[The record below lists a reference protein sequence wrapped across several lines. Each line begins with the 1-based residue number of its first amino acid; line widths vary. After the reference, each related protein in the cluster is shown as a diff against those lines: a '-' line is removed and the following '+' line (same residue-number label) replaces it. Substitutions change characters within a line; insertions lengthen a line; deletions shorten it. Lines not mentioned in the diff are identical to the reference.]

1 MIGTMESGT
10 DISTLIGTV
19 VAKRFRIESLIGA
32 GAMGVVFRANL
43 LDETRASENGGPAVA
58 LKIVLPD
65 ARQQRT
71 VPRLL
76 RGARLAAQ
84 VKHPHVVETV
94 AHGRLGRDH
103 DGYYV
108 AMELVEGVSLGRLAA
123 ADLSIGALCT
133 LMSQVLDALGHMHAR
148 AILHRD
154 IKPDNILISRRDDGA
169 LVSKISDFGIASD
182 TRTDATHL
190 TAPGTL
196 IGTPMYMAPEQMQGR
211 ACDTPSL
218 DLYPIGVMLYELVS
232 GTLPF
237 PGHSLAALMAKLSED
252 PPPLAARSG
261 LELPPGLE
269 RVIMR
274 LLAREPADRYGFAAD
289 ARRDLLPFCTPA
301 EMSAERWRELLDWD
315 GNARRQSSLELPE
328 GWIAGWVAGVGA
340 LAAGT
345 ADPPAVDTPG
355 EMPVV
360 GRDDVLLGIEAL
372 ADQAEAGEVRA
383 AVLRGSVGMGKSALL
398 EAAIARLGSCGRFP
412 PMRARFH
419 PSSSCC
425 EPLRQAVDSALGTSG
440 HGVLQV
446 KQAIR
451 DHLRRAGEE
460 DPEEER
466 LLLAFLRPS
475 QGECVAQSETFALVH
490 RYLRRVARARPA
502 LLAIDDLGYG
512 GAGGAAFLDYLLFQG
527 SFEPFP
533 LMIVV
538 TVCSD
543 HRNEGFQ
550 HAFER
555 SARFEG
561 TLRRMFQLAPL
572 DQDVLARALVA
583 HLGLGQ
589 TQARR
594 VARRAAGNPLYAVLM
609 ARAERASRSGAD
621 TTVEAGATAFAIGT
635 GGSSGGAGTI
645 ASGTG
650 SDSAERVPRVLREML
665 EVELRQQL
673 ERSNAP
679 ERLRALLEAVAILG
693 TAVDVALLQA
703 FLAEDETRH
712 QLDDDLDR
720 CLDLGLLQWSQQGK
734 AEVVAFSPAVMRDVV
749 LAGLNPRRARRLHG
763 RAIDVR
769 QVWAGAEVDAEAGA
783 LGDHC
788 EAVGRMHEAVDWWL
802 RGQRYEREGGDAL
815 LGLEWGR
822 KALAAL
828 APDDPRYAPC
838 AIALGRTLLDAGE
851 LDQAAEVLLPVV
863 SGVDADLAMQAGDV
877 LADVYENRGSQ
888 EAWTRLIDTMSGR
901 EHEASDVGR
910 TYLYI
915 ARAMWSSYYGT
926 RSDALRDAERAVELA
941 APGEQAQ
948 RAAQRLAFQHVFE
961 GDAVTAERHARRALE
976 ESGNRSDLR
985 TRSLRLIGM
994 VCEAMGRPEEALAL
1008 HREAL
1013 EICRRSGLTARI
1025 PIALVDIG
1033 DLMTL
1038 LDQSEDARA
1047 RGRARGA
1054 RAGPARRGRGRGAAL
1069 PPARP
1074 RAGPHRAHL
1083 RAHRRDL
1090 QAGRRGGSQPGRRDA
1105 PSVRSLGPRHPRPR
1119 ARLPRRAATPGA
1131 RGAISHARALRPDAR
1146 LAARAARADRG
1157 VAAAEPRGSRG
1168 RRAPA
1173 RRHHHLAPPP
1183 PARNADRPR
1192 RRAARAAGRNGV
1204 DRPRRRTRV
1213 RVISTA
1219 SARWR
1224 RPR

>member
-1 MIGTMESGT
+1 MESGT

-19 VAKRFRIESLIGA
+19 VARRFRIESLIGA

-43 LDETRASENGGPAVA
+43 LDGDTQVTDHGSSVA

-84 VKHPHVVETV
+84 VKHPHVVETL
-94 AHGRLGRDH
+94 AHGRLSRDH

-148 AILHRD
+148 GILHRD
-154 IKPDNILISRRDDGA
+154 IKPDNILISRRDDG
-169 LVSKISDFGIASD
+169 LLMSKISDFGIASD

-190 TAPGTL
+190 TQPGTL

-232 GTLPF
+232 GRLPF

-252 PPPLAARSG
+252 PAPVAARSG
-261 LELPPGLE
+261 LALPPGLD

-289 ARRDLLPFCTPA
+289 ARKDLEPFCAPA
-301 EMSAERWRELLDWD
+301 VLSAQGWRELVDWD
-315 GNARRQSSLELPE
+315 GDARRQSDLTLPE
-328 GWIAGWVAGVGA
+328 GWVAGVGE

-345 ADPPAVDTPG
+345 SDPPAVDAAVD
-355 EMPVV
+355 MPVV
-360 GRDDVLLGIEAL
+360 GRDDILAGIEAL

-383 AVLRGSVGMGKSALL
+383 AVLRGGLGMGKSALL
-398 EAAIARLGSCGRFP
+398 DAAIARLGACGRFQP
-412 PMRARFH
+412 VRTRFH
-419 PSSSCC
+419 VSSSTC
-425 EPLRQAVDSALGTSG
+425 EALRQAIDSALGTSG
-440 HGVLQV
+440 HGGLQV

-451 DHLRRAGEE
+451 DHLRRAGDE

-466 LLLAFLRPS
+466 LLLAFLRSSPG
-475 QGECVAQSETFALVH
+475 GECVAQPETFALVH
-490 RYLRRVARARPA
+490 RYLRRVARDRPA
-502 LLAIDDLGYG
+502 LLTIDDLGHG
-512 GAGGAAFLDYLLFQG
+512 GAGAAAFLDYLLFQG

-533 LMIVV
+533 LLIVV

-543 HRNEGFQ
+543 NRSEGFQ
-550 HAFER
+550 QLFER

-561 TLRRMFQLAPL
+561 TVRRMFQLTPL

-583 HLGLGQ
+583 HLDLGP

-594 VARRAAGNPLYAVLM
+594 IARRAAGNPLYAVLM

-621 TTVEAGATAFAIGT
+621 ATIEAGATAVAN
-635 GGSSGGAGTI
+635 GGAGAL

-673 ERSNAP
+673 ERSSAP

-693 TAVDVALLQA
+693 SAVDVALLQA
-703 FLAEDETRH
+703 FLADDESRH

-720 CLDLGLLQWSQQGK
+720 CLDLGLMQWSQQGS
-734 AEVVAFSPAVMRDVV
+734 AEVVAFAPAVMRDVV
-749 LAGLNPRRARRLHG
+749 LTGLNPRRARRLHG

-769 QVWAGAEVDAEAGA
+769 QVWAGADVDAEAGA

-815 LGLEWGR
+815 LGVDWGR

-828 APDDPRYAPC
+828 AATPGDPRQAPC

-851 LDQAAEVLLPVV
+851 LDQATELLLSVV
-863 SGVDADLAMQAGDV
+863 SGADADLAMQAGDV
-877 LADVYENRGSQ
+877 LGDVYENRASQ
-888 EAWTRLIDTMSGR
+888 GPWTRLIEAMSAR
-901 EHEASDVGR
+901 EHEASDAGR

-915 ARAMWSSYYGT
+915 ARTMWNSYYGT
-926 RSDALRDAERAVELA
+926 DEAALHDAERAVALA
-941 APGEQAQ
+941 APGEPAQ
-948 RAAQRLAFQHVFE
+948 RAAQRLAFQRVFE
-961 GDAVTAERHARRALE
+961 GDYGVAETHARRALAE
-976 ESGNRSDLR
+976 AGNRSDLR
-985 TRSLRLIGM
+985 ARSLRVLGVVYECM
-994 VCEAMGRPEEALAL
+994 GRHEEAMAMHVEALD
-1008 HREAL
+1008 
-1013 EICRRSGLTARI
+1013 ICRRSGLTARI
-1025 PIALVDIG
+1025 PIALIDIG
-1033 DLMTL
+1033 DCMSMLGRHE
-1038 LDQSEDARA
+1038 QARA
-1047 RGRARGA
+1047 RYREAEHASRELGLHGSVEAVGFRYLMLDLDQDRTEGIFERIRATFARAAAAGTNPRAGIYALCEAWAHAVDGRARACLDILQGIAPLEDFPAHMRFA
-1054 RAGPARRGRGRGAAL
+1054 RALDAMVEHLVRAAE
-1069 PPARP
+1069 
-1074 RAGPHRAHL
+1074 
-1083 RAHRRDL
+1083 
-1090 QAGRRGGSQPGRRDA
+1090 SQ
-1105 PSVRSLGPRHPRPR
+1105 SLGPADRADI
-1119 ARLPRRAATPGA
+1119 ARLIDSVSSFVHRLPGA
-1131 RGAISHARALRPDAR
+1131 GLRDRGDELRKR
-1146 LAARAARADRG
+1146 LAAAA
-1157 VAAAEPRGSRG
+1157 
-1168 RRAPA
+1168 
-1173 RRHHHLAPPP
+1173 
-1183 PARNADRPR
+1183 
-1192 RRAARAAGRNGV
+1192 
-1204 DRPRRRTRV
+1204 
-1213 RVISTA
+1213 
-1219 SARWR
+1219 
-1224 RPR
+1224 

>member
-1 MIGTMESGT
+1 MESGT
-10 DISTLIGTV
+10 NISTLIGTV
-19 VAKRFRIESLIGA
+19 VAKRFRIDSLIGA
-32 GAMGVVFRANL
+32 GAMGVVFRASL
-43 LDETRASENGGPAVA
+43 LDDTQASEDGDPAVA

-94 AHGRLGRDH
+94 AHGRLGREH

-148 AILHRD
+148 GILHRD

-232 GTLPF
+232 GRLPF
-237 PGHSLAALMAKLSED
+237 AGRSLAALMAKLSED

-261 LELPPGLE
+261 LELPPDLS

-289 ARRDLLPFCTPA
+289 ARRDLSPFCAPA

-315 GNARRQSSLELPE
+315 VDARRQSSLELPE
-328 GWIAGWVAGVGA
+328 GWVAGWVAGVDA
-340 LAAGT
+340 LASGT
-345 ADPPAVDTPG
+345 ADPPVVDHAG
-355 EMPVV
+355 GMPADLPLI
-360 GRDDVLLGIEAL
+360 GRDDVLAGIDAL
-372 ADQAEAGEVRA
+372 ADQAEVGEVRA
-383 AVLRGSVGMGKSALL
+383 AVLRGGVGMGKSTLL
-398 EAAIARLGSCGRFP
+398 DAAAARLGSCGRFQP
-412 PMRARFH
+412 VRMRFH
-419 PSSSCC
+419 SSSSCC
-425 EPLRQAVDSALGTSG
+425 DALRQAIDGALGTSG

-451 DHLRRAGEE
+451 DHLRRSGDE
-460 DPEEER
+460 DPAEER
-466 LLLAFLRPS
+466 LLLALLRPS
-475 QGECVAQSETFALVH
+475 TDECIPQAETHALVH
-490 RYLRRVARARPA
+490 RTLRRMARARPV
-502 LLAIDDLGYG
+502 LLAMDDLSQG
-512 GAGGAAFLDYLLFQG
+512 GAGAAAFLEYLLFQG

-533 LMIVV
+533 LLTVV
-538 TVCSD
+538 TVCTDARS
-543 HRNEGFQ
+543 EGFLHQ
-550 HAFER
+550 FER

-561 TLRRMFQLAPL
+561 TVRHTFPLGPL

-594 VARRAAGNPLYAVLM
+594 VARHAAGNPLYALLM

-621 TTVEAGATAFAIGT
+621 ATLEAGATAFAVGSA
-635 GGSSGGAGTI
+635 GGSG

-673 ERSNAP
+673 ERSGAP
-679 ERLRALLEAVAILG
+679 ERLRGLLETVAILG
-693 TAVDVALLQA
+693 AVVDVALLQA
-703 FLAEDETRH
+703 FLAGDESRQ

-720 CLDLGLLQWSQQGK
+720 CLDLGLLQWSQRGK
-734 AEVVAFSPAVMRDVV
+734 AELVAFSPAVMRDVV

-763 RAIDVR
+763 RAIEVR
-769 QVWAGAEVDAEAGA
+769 PVWAGAAVDAEAGA

-788 EAVGRMHEAVDWWL
+788 EAVGRLDEAVGWWL
-802 RGQRYEREGGDAL
+802 RGQRWEREGGDAL
-815 LGLEWGR
+815 LGVEWGR

-828 APDDPRYAPC
+828 APDDPRRAPC

-851 LDQAAEVLLPVV
+851 LEQAAELLLPVV
-863 SGVDADLAMQAGDV
+863 SGADADLAMQAGDV
-877 LADVYENRGSQ
+877 LADVYENRGDQ
-888 EAWTRLIDTMSGR
+888 DAWTRLIQTMSSR
-901 EHEASDVGR
+901 EHEAGDAGR
-910 TYLYI
+910 TYLSI
-915 ARAMWSSYYGT
+915 ARAMWNSYYGT
-926 RSDALRDAERAVELA
+926 RSDALHDAERAVALA

-948 RAAQRLAFQHVFE
+948 RAAQRLAFLHVFE
-961 GDAVTAERHARRALE
+961 GELAVAERHARRALE

-985 TRSLRLIGM
+985 TRSLRLLGM
-994 VCEAMGRPEEALAL
+994 VCEALSRPEEALAL

-1013 EICRRSGLTARI
+1013 DICRRSGLTARI
-1025 PIALVDIG
+1025 PIALIDIG
-1033 DLMTL
+1033 DLMIL
-1038 LDQSEDARA
+1038 LGQGEEARA
-1047 RGRARGA
+1047 RLREAEHAARELGLRGSVAAVGLRYLLLDLEQGRTEGIFERIRETFACADEVGVGPGQEMQFLCEA
-1054 RAGPARRGRGRGAAL
+1054 WAHANAGDTRACL
-1069 PPARP
+1069 
-1074 RAGPHRAHL
+1074 
-1083 RAHRRDL
+1083 DTL
-1090 QAGRRGGSQPGRRDA
+1090 QR
-1105 PSVRSLGPRHPRPR
+1105 LGPVDRFPAHMRYARMLVLLVEQLVR
-1119 ARLPRRAATPGA
+1119 AAESRTPSPADRADLERLLDSISILLQRLPAKGLTA
-1131 RGAISHARALRPDAR
+1131 RSDALRER
-1146 LAARAARADRG
+1146 LAA
-1157 VAAAEPRGSRG
+1157 
-1168 RRAPA
+1168 
-1173 RRHHHLAPPP
+1173 
-1183 PARNADRPR
+1183 
-1192 RRAARAAGRNGV
+1192 
-1204 DRPRRRTRV
+1204 
-1213 RVISTA
+1213 TA
-1219 SARWR
+1219 
-1224 RPR
+1224 

>member
-1 MIGTMESGT
+1 MESGT

-32 GAMGVVFRANL
+32 GAMGVVFRASL
-43 LDETRASENGGPAVA
+43 LDDARASENGGPAVA

-94 AHGRLGRDH
+94 AHGKLGRDH

-108 AMELVEGVSLGRLAA
+108 AMELIEGVSLGRLAA

-133 LMSQVLDALGHMHAR
+133 LMCQVLDALGHMHAR
-148 AILHRD
+148 GILHRD

-169 LVSKISDFGIASD
+169 LVSKISDFGIAAD

-237 PGHSLAALMAKLSED
+237 AGRSLAALMAKLSED

-289 ARRDLLPFCTPA
+289 ARRDLEPFCAPA
-301 EMSAERWRELLDWD
+301 VMSAERWRELCDWD
-315 GNARRQSSLELPE
+315 GDARRQRSLELPE
-328 GWIAGWVAGVGA
+328 GWIAGWVAGVDA

-345 ADPPAVDTPG
+345 ADPASVDTPAD
-355 EMPVV
+355 MPLV
-360 GRDDVLLGIEAL
+360 GRDDVLAGIEAL

-383 AVLRGSVGMGKSALL
+383 AVVRGGVGMGKSALL
-398 EAAIARLGSCGRFP
+398 DAAIARLGACGRFQP
-412 PMRARFH
+412 VRARFH
-419 PSSSCC
+419 PSSSIC
-425 EPLRQAVDSALGTSG
+425 EALRQSIDSALGTSG
-440 HGVLQV
+440 HGVLQA

-451 DHLRRAGEE
+451 DHLRRAGDE

-475 QGECVAQSETFALVH
+475 SGECVPQSEAFALVH
-490 RYLRRVARARPA
+490 RYLRRVARSRPA
-502 LLAIDDLGYG
+502 LLTVDDLGYG
-512 GAGGAAFLDYLLFQG
+512 GAGGAALLDYLLFQG

-533 LMIVV
+533 LMVV
-538 TVCSD
+538 ATVCSD
-543 HRNEGFQ
+543 NRNEGFRQ
-550 HAFER
+550 QFER
-555 SARFEG
+555 TARFEG
-561 TLRRMFQLAPL
+561 TLRRLFQLDPL

-594 VARRAAGNPLYAVLM
+594 VARRAAGNPLYALLM

-621 TTVEAGATAFAIGT
+621 ATVEAGATAFAAGSAGGT
-635 GGSSGGAGTI
+635 GGAGTI

-673 ERSNAP
+673 ERSHAP

-693 TAVDVALLQA
+693 TAVDVGLLQA
-703 FLAEDETRH
+703 FLAEDESRH

-720 CLDLGLLQWSQQGK
+720 CLDLGLLQWSQKGK

-763 RAIDVR
+763 RAIEVR
-769 QVWAGAEVDAEAGA
+769 PVWAGADVDAEAGA

-815 LGLEWGR
+815 LGVEWGR

-828 APDDPRYAPC
+828 TPGDPRHAPC

-851 LDQAAEVLLPVV
+851 LEQATELLLPVV
-863 SGVDADLAMQAGDV
+863 SGASADLAMQAGDV
-877 LADVYENRGSQ
+877 LADVYENRSSR
-888 EAWTRLIDTMSGR
+888 APWTRLIEAMTAR
-901 EHEASDVGR
+901 EHEASDAGR

-915 ARAMWSSYYGT
+915 ARAMWNTYYGT
-926 RSDALRDAERAVELA
+926 YEDARHDAERAVDLA
-941 APGEQAQ
+941 GPGEPAQ
-948 RAAQRLAFQHVFE
+948 RAAQRLAFLHVFG
-961 GDAVTAERHARRALE
+961 GDLDIAETHARRALVE
-976 ESGNRSDLR
+976 AGKRSDLR
-985 TRSLRLIGM
+985 ARSLRLLG
-994 VCEAMGRPEEALAL
+994 VVFECKGRYDEALTL
-1008 HREAL
+1008 HSEAL
-1013 EICRRSGLTARI
+1013 DVCRRSGLTARI
-1025 PIALVDIG
+1025 PITLIDIG
-1033 DLMTL
+1033 DCTGMLGRHEEAHARYREAEHAARELGLHGSVEAVAFRYLIMSLEQGRTEGIL
-1038 LDQSEDARA
+1038 ERIRADFARA
-1047 RGRARGA
+1047 VASGDNPRQDLYAMCEAWVHAIEGRARACLDVLQGL
-1054 RAGPARRGRGRGAAL
+1054 GPVEEF
-1069 PPARP
+1069 P
-1074 RAGPHRAHL
+1074 R
-1083 RAHRRDL
+1083 HRRF
-1090 QAGRRGGSQPGRRDA
+1090 
-1105 PSVRSLGPRHPRPR
+1105 
-1119 ARLPRRAATPGA
+1119 
-1131 RGAISHARALRPDAR
+1131 ARALDGIVEHLVRTAESQSLSSAERAEVSRLIDGASHFIRRVPGALLRDRSDEMRKR
-1146 LAARAARADRG
+1146 LASAA
-1157 VAAAEPRGSRG
+1157 
-1168 RRAPA
+1168 
-1173 RRHHHLAPPP
+1173 
-1183 PARNADRPR
+1183 
-1192 RRAARAAGRNGV
+1192 
-1204 DRPRRRTRV
+1204 
-1213 RVISTA
+1213 
-1219 SARWR
+1219 
-1224 RPR
+1224 